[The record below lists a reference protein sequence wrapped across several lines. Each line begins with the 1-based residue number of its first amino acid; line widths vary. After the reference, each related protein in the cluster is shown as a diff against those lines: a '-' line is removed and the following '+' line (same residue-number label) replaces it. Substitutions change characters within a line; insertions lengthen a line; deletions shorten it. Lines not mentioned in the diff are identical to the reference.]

1 MALYFGFRKIV
12 FMGQDLAFTGGKS
25 HTSGIE
31 GALGDNDKYI
41 KSRCLMEVEGIDGTM
56 LQTDFQMWYYKQW
69 FEKAIRD
76 GGDRMRVIDATEGGA
91 KIEGAENMKMSEV
104 VAGECPAEFDFRKI
118 EQIGRASC
126 RGRV

>member
-1 MALYFGFRKIV
+1 MSSIAFAMALYFGFRKIV

-104 VAGECPAEFDFRKI
+104 VAGECPE
-118 EQIGRASC
+118 
-126 RGRV
+126 

>member
-1 MALYFGFRKIV
+1 
-12 FMGQDLAFTGGKS
+12 MGQDLAFTGGKS

-104 VAGECPAEFDFRKI
+104 VAGECPAEFDFRRLNRRYRRHFLWRNSKNWKKLT
-118 EQIGRASC
+118 EN
-126 RGRV
+126 

>member
-1 MALYFGFRKIV
+1 
-12 FMGQDLAFTGGKS
+12 
-25 HTSGIE
+25 
-31 GALGDNDKYI
+31 
-41 KSRCLMEVEGIDGTM
+41 MEVEGSDGTM

-118 EQIGRASC
+118 EQAIPPAFS
-126 RGRV
+126 VEEQQKLEKLTEN

>member
-1 MALYFGFRKIV
+1 
-12 FMGQDLAFTGGKS
+12 MGQDLAFTGGKS

-91 KIEGAENMKMSEV
+91 RIEGHGEYENV
-104 VAGECPAEFDFRKI
+104 GGC
-118 EQIGRASC
+118 G
-126 RGRV
+126 GRVPGRVRLPED